1 MPAKPR
7 ARASVARTGRRAA
20 EKPPAPTTVATATDE
35 IATPETTRMVT
46 RGQVGTVMK
55 KRQFGEPE
63 DVETGRSTRSH
74 RVGHGRP

>member
-1 MPAKPR
+1 
-7 ARASVARTGRRAA
+7 
-20 EKPPAPTTVATATDE
+20 
-35 IATPETTRMVT
+35 
-46 RGQVGTVMK
+46 VMK